1 MTPKVSDVIIRSAEM
16 LHIFDSP
23 LLLARNYGL
32 TIEQRFIKRLIDIVF
47 SAIFIVITSPFM
59 LITAIYVK
67 VYDGGPV
74 LFKQKRLTYNHKE
87 FYVYKFR
94 SMIVDAEKDGVAR
107 LAKKN
112 DSRITSV
119 GNIIRKNRLEDFDYN
134 RRRKLEDVKISI
146 IMPVYKVEKYVGK
159 AIESIQKQSLKEYE
173 FLIVDDGTPDRS
185 GEICDEYAKN
195 DSRIHVIH
203 KENGGAP
210 SARNAAIDI
219 AKGKYMYFMDSDDW
233 AEPEMLKDMY
243 EMAEKNQSQ
252 LVVTGFYI
260 DTYYQEDR
268 FISEKI
274 CVDDAVY
281 QTAVDFRKNAYKY
294 YDRNLLYTPW
304 NKLYLASYIKE
315 NKLKFPNTLWDDFPF
330 NISVVRNIERVS
342 ISTNA
347 YYHFIRAR
355 AESETAAYRPGM
367 YEKREEEH
375 GWLLDLFEEWNVHT
389 KETEEMLARRYI
401 ERIIGCIE
409 NLTNKKCELTY
420 KEKRGQVK
428 KMFQN
433 NRVKDAL
440 RTARVKSVY
449 MKIMLIPIRL
459 KNITLTLWEAS
470 VISWVKRNNTKLFAQ
485 LKAGR

>member
-159 AIESIQKQSLKEYE
+159 AIESI
-173 FLIVDDGTPDRS
+173 
-185 GEICDEYAKN
+185 
-195 DSRIHVIH
+195 
-203 KENGGAP
+203 
-210 SARNAAIDI
+210 
-219 AKGKYMYFMDSDDW
+219 
-233 AEPEMLKDMY
+233 
-243 EMAEKNQSQ
+243 
-252 LVVTGFYI
+252 
-260 DTYYQEDR
+260 
-268 FISEKI
+268 
-274 CVDDAVY
+274 
-281 QTAVDFRKNAYKY
+281 
-294 YDRNLLYTPW
+294 
-304 NKLYLASYIKE
+304 
-315 NKLKFPNTLWDDFPF
+315 
-330 NISVVRNIERVS
+330 
-342 ISTNA
+342 
-347 YYHFIRAR
+347 
-355 AESETAAYRPGM
+355 
-367 YEKREEEH
+367 
-375 GWLLDLFEEWNVHT
+375 
-389 KETEEMLARRYI
+389 
-401 ERIIGCIE
+401 
-409 NLTNKKCELTY
+409 
-420 KEKRGQVK
+420 
-428 KMFQN
+428 
-433 NRVKDAL
+433 
-440 RTARVKSVY
+440 
-449 MKIMLIPIRL
+449 
-459 KNITLTLWEAS
+459 
-470 VISWVKRNNTKLFAQ
+470 
-485 LKAGR
+485 